1 MLLTDRL
8 TRSMMLKQ
16 PGLPMVTLDEPAIG
30 AATEPVARRGGI
42 HNSGYER
49 QGRDF
54 YATPSRVTEAL
65 LKHVKFRGPVWE
77 PCCGDGAMSTVLSAH
92 GHEVVSTDIVDRGFG
107 TPGVDFLACRE
118 VPRNCR
124 SIVTNPP
131 YGDTG
136 SPIGQSKSSV
146 AMLGFLQHAM
156 TLTESIQG
164 QLALLVRLQWIAG
177 KRAAAMMSAGP
188 FSAVIVLTKRIQ
200 WFDLGDQTKTAQH
213 HHAWVVFDHAHPTGQ
228 PPAMLFV

>member
-1 MLLTDRL
+1 MTLLQ
-8 TRSMMLKQ
+8 SE
-16 PGLPMVTLDEPAIG
+16 LPIARIG
-30 AATEPVARRGGI
+30 DLPVADAPEPVSGRAI
-42 HNSGYER
+42 HNSGFER
-49 QGRDF
+49 KGRDF

-65 LKHVKFRGPVWE
+65 LRHVKFRGPVWE
-77 PCCGDGAMSTVLSAH
+77 PCCGDGAMSKVLSAH

-118 VPRNCR
+118 VPGNCR

-136 SPIGQSKSSV
+136 SQIGQSKSSV

-156 TLTESIQG
+156 TLTDSVQG

-177 KRAAAMMSAGP
+177 KRAADMMSAGP

-200 WFDLGDQTKTAQH
+200 WFDMG
-213 HHAWVVFDHAHPTGQ
+213 
-228 PPAMLFV
+228 